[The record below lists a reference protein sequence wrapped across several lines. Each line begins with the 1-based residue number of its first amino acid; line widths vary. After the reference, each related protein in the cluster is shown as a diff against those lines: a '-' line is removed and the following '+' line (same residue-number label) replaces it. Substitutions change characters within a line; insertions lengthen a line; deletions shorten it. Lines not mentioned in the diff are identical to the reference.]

1 MSGELPIIDDILKLR
16 KNLKSMNVLCN
27 HFLPCV
33 VGKKR
38 WRMQIQ
44 AGKKINEVAT
54 VSDEA
59 FVLLILQNIWQ
70 DMMKLDIDDYYRPKK
85 RKKKSNDESNDD
97 DNDERNEDRNNEDS
111 TETNAAKEK
120 DHSKVI
126 TGRWTNAWR
135 GSRRYGGWSPEG
147 LNQFNKLVAMVQQ
160 DRETDKHFQV
170 QYEIWFKESVTN
182 KKAKKKQ
189 TNNEPV
195 VRAYRDLTSLGV

>member
-1 MSGELPIIDDILKLR
+1 VSGELLIIDDILKLR

-33 VGKKR
+33 VGKKQ
-38 WRMQIQ
+38 WQMQIQ
-44 AGKKINEVAT
+44 AGKKINDIAT

-97 DNDERNEDRNNEDS
+97 DNDESNEDRNNKDS

-126 TGRWTNAWR
+126 MGHWTNAWH
-135 GSRRYGGWSPEG
+135 GSQRYGGWSPEG

-160 DRETDKHFQV
+160 DRESDKHFQV
-170 QYEIWFKESVTN
+170 QYEIWLKERVTN
-182 KKAKKKQ
+182 KKAKKSKQ
-189 TNNEPV
+189 T
-195 VRAYRDLTSLGV
+195 TSQ